1 MFGFSQR
8 SVSTILFWVTRKKW
22 LILSFFIS
30 ISFFYVPTPDGL
42 SPEGHR
48 TLIIVLVTLTL
59 IISESIPLPA
69 VAILIII
76 MQVILE
82 IDTADGV
89 ASSFMSDTVFFIM
102 GSLMLAVAIVYQG
115 LDKRLALGVIN
126 LTGNRTWR
134 IVFGFVGISA
144 FLSSFIGEHTVAAMM
159 LPVALSLIRNSGMDT
174 NKPSKLSSLLL
185 FSIAY
190 GCAIGSIG
198 TPSGGGRNVI
208 MIGYLS
214 EFGLADISY
223 LEWMK
228 FSYPMLLL
236 QVPLATFILWRTFTP
251 PQKIMDSAVRKLKV
265 KVTKKGNFTANQ
277 ITAIVIF
284 LIVFLGWIFL
294 SPSFGLGIIALSGV
308 FLYLSFGL
316 IEWQEINKNTNWGV
330 ILLFGAAISLGTQ
343 IKETEA
349 GLWLANLALKYMGI
363 VFNDQNIVIGFV
375 SVVLTSIL
383 TNLLSSAATVAI
395 LGPIVLDMGGNPII
409 TGIMT
414 SIASAFSYLTIIA
427 SPTCMIIHSTGLI
440 SSTDYFKAGWKLYLF
455 SIIMLY
461 LVSRFYWPFLSL

>member
-1 MFGFSQR
+1 MIGFSER
-8 SVSTILFWVTRKKW
+8 SLSTILFWVTRKKW

-69 VAILIII
+69 VAILILI
-76 MQVILE
+76 MQVILD

-126 LTGNRTWR
+126 LTGNQTWR

-159 LPVALSLIRNSGMDT
+159 LPVALSLIRNSGLDT

-349 GLWLANLALKYMGI
+349 GLWLANLSLKYMGI

-409 TGIMT
+409 TGIIT

-461 LVSRFYWPFLSL
+461 LVSRFYWPILL

>member
-8 SVSTILFWVTRKKW
+8 SISTILFWVTRKKW

-30 ISFFYVPTPDGL
+30 ISFFYVPTPSGL

-69 VAILIII
+69 VAILILI
-76 MQVILE
+76 MQVILG

-134 IVFGFVGISA
+134 IVLGFVGISA

-159 LPVALSLIRNSGMDT
+159 LPVALSLIRNSGLDT

-223 LEWMK
+223 LEWMQ
-228 FSYPMLLL
+228 FSYPMLIL
-236 QVPLATFILWRTFTP
+236 QVPLATFILWHTFTP

-265 KVTKKGNFTANQ
+265 KVTKKGDFTANQ

-284 LIVFLGWIFL
+284 IIVFLGWIFL

-349 GLWLANLALKYMGI
+349 GLWLANLALKYMGFI
-363 VFNDQNIVIGFV
+363 FNDQNIIIGFV

-395 LGPIVLDMGGNPII
+395 LGPIVLDMGGTPII

-461 LVSRFYWPFLSL
+461 LVSRFYWPTLL

>member
-8 SVSTILFWVTRKKW
+8 SISTILFWVTRKKW

-69 VAILIII
+69 VAILILI
-76 MQVILE
+76 MQVILD

-134 IVFGFVGISA
+134 IVFGFIGISA

-251 PQKIMDSAVRKLKV
+251 SQKIMDSAVRKLKV
-265 KVTKKGNFTANQ
+265 KVTKKGSFTANQ

-363 VFNDQNIVIGFV
+363 IFNDQNIIIGFV

>member
-8 SVSTILFWVTRKKW
+8 SISTILFWVTRKKW

-76 MQVILE
+76 MQVILD

-134 IVFGFVGISA
+134 IVFGFIGISA

-159 LPVALSLIRNSGMDT
+159 LPVALSLIRNSGLDT

-265 KVTKKGNFTANQ
+265 KVTKKGSFTANQ

-363 VFNDQNIVIGFV
+363 IFNDQNIVIGFV

>member
-8 SVSTILFWVTRKKW
+8 SISTILFWVTRKKW

-69 VAILIII
+69 VAILILI
-76 MQVILE
+76 MQVILD

-159 LPVALSLIRNSGMDT
+159 LPVALSLIRNSGLDT

-251 PQKIMDSAVRKLKV
+251 SQKIMDSAVRKLKV
-265 KVTKKGNFTANQ
+265 KVTKKGGFTANQ

-363 VFNDQNIVIGFV
+363 IFNDQNIIIGFV

-455 SIIMLY
+455 SIMMLY
-461 LVSRFYWPFLSL
+461 LVSRFYWPTLL

>member
-8 SVSTILFWVTRKKW
+8 SISTILFWVTRKKW

-69 VAILIII
+69 VAILILI
-76 MQVILE
+76 MQVILD

-134 IVFGFVGISA
+134 IVFGFIGISA

-159 LPVALSLIRNSGMDT
+159 LPVALSLIRNSGLDT

-251 PQKIMDSAVRKLKV
+251 SQKIMDSAVRKLKV
-265 KVTKKGNFTANQ
+265 KVTKKGSFTANQ

-363 VFNDQNIVIGFV
+363 IFNDQNIVIGFV